1 MRSEGNSG
9 NDQNLEFVQ
18 NLDMK
23 LPKGFGGG
31 GLGDLMK
38 QAQEAM
44 EQAKRMEEELAAAEV
59 EAERGGVKVVFSGTA
74 ELKSIKLDPALVDPE
89 DVEMLEDLIV
99 SACRE
104 GFAKANELRENRMKA
119 ISANLPNIPGLT

>member
-1 MRSEGNSG
+1 M
-9 NDQNLEFVQ
+9 
-18 NLDMK
+18 
-23 LPKGFGGG
+23 
-31 GLGDLMK
+31 GDLMR

-59 EAERGGVKVVFSGTA
+59 EADRGGVKVVFSGTA
-74 ELKSIKLDPALVDPE
+74 ELKSIKLDPALVDPA

-104 GFAKANELRENRMKA
+104 GFVKANELRETRMKA